1 MDEQLQQL
9 IEEVCRY
16 QEGTPQRQKALNKLL
31 VVVQQLPGIKKDA
44 HQDYLE
50 ALNKTWEWFC
60 RSIDK
65 FDNSKLASGE
75 SLKVSLVRW
84 INGYLKWRIRDLYA
98 PDIKYPIISLDQ
110 EISNN
115 EGSKVTKLDILADPQ
130 FNNITLDLLDI
141 KIAEIQQS
149 DRQTWGQRI
158 VQFIEQDEKR
168 QLSRCYTRKNTECN
182 CQLLAKRLLLAKPS
196 HKIAD
201 IAREL
206 NVSNQTIYSHWKKK
220 CLPLLKEIGI
230 KIKD

>member
-1 MDEQLQQL
+1 VDEQLQKL
-9 IEEVCRY
+9 IDEVCRY
-16 QEGTPQRQKALNKLL
+16 EENTPQRQKALNNLL
-31 VVVQQLPGIKKDA
+31 IIVQQFPGIKKDG

-65 FDNSKLASGE
+65 FDSSKVAASE
-75 SLKVSLVRW
+75 SLQISLTRW
-84 INGYLKWRIRDLYA
+84 INGYLKWRIKDLYVS
-98 PDIKYPIISLDQ
+98 DSNYIISLDQ
-110 EISNN
+110 QIRND
-115 EGSKVTKLDILADPQ
+115 EGSKATRLDILADSQ
-130 FNNITLDLLDI
+130 GESISLDLLDI
-141 KIAEIQQS
+141 KIAEIQKHS
-149 DRQTWGQRI
+149 RKTWGERI
-158 VQFIEQDEKR
+158 SKFIEQDAKNELKR
-168 QLSRCYTRKNTECN
+168 RCIRNNAECN

-220 CLPLLKEIGI
+220 CLPLLKEIGM

>member
-1 MDEQLQQL
+1 VDEQLQQL

-16 QEGTPQRQKALNKLL
+16 QEGTPGRQKALNKLL
-31 VVVQQLPGIKKDA
+31 VVVQQLPGIKKDS

-65 FDNSKLASGE
+65 FDKSKVASGE

-84 INGYLKWRIRDLYA
+84 INGYLKWRIKDLYA
-98 PDIKYPIISLDQ
+98 SDVNYTISLDQ
-110 EISNN
+110 EITNN
-115 EGSKVTKLDILADPQ
+115 EGSKVTKLDILPDGQ

-141 KIAEIQQS
+141 KIAQIQQCS
-149 DRQTWGQRI
+149 RQRWGQRI
-158 VQFIEQDEKR
+158 IQWIEQDEKR

-182 CQLLAKRLLLAKPS
+182 CHFLAKRLLLAKPS

-220 CLPLLKEIGI
+220 CLPLLKEIGM

>member
-9 IEEVCRY
+9 IEEVCGY
-16 QEGTPQRQKALNKLL
+16 EEGTPQRQKALNNLL
-31 VVVQQLPGIKKDA
+31 IVVQQLPGIKKDG

-65 FDNSKLASGE
+65 FDRLKVNSGE
-75 SLKVSLVRW
+75 SLTVSLVRW
-84 INGYLKWRIRDLYA
+84 INGYLKWRIKDLYA
-98 PDIKYPIISLDQ
+98 SDGNYTISLDQ
-110 EISNN
+110 QISND
-115 EGSKVTKLDILADPQ
+115 EGSKVTKLDILPDPK
-130 FNNITLDLLDI
+130 FANITLDLLDL
-141 KIAEIQQS
+141 KIAEIQQR
-149 DRQTWGQRI
+149 DRQTWGERI
-158 VQFIEQDEKR
+158 IQFIEQDEKR
-168 QLSRCYTRKNTECN
+168 QLKRCCTRNNTECN
-182 CQLLAKRLLLAKPS
+182 CQFLAKRLLLTKPS

-230 KIKD
+230 KTKD

>member
-9 IEEVCRY
+9 IEEVYRY
-16 QEGTPQRQKALNKLL
+16 EEGTPQRQKALNKLL
-31 VVVQQLPGIKKDA
+31 VVVQQLPEIKKDG

-65 FDNSKLASGE
+65 FDKSKVATTDE

-84 INGYLKWRIRDLYA
+84 INGYLKWRIKDLYTS
-98 PDIKYPIISLDQ
+98 DSNYTISLDQ
-110 EISNN
+110 PISND
-115 EGSKVTKLDILADPQ
+115 EGSKFTKLDILADSQ
-130 FNNITLDLLDI
+130 FSNVTLDLLDL
-141 KIAEIQQS
+141 KIAEIQQR
-149 DRQTWGQRI
+149 DRQTWGERI
-158 VQFIEQDEKR
+158 IQFIEQDEKR
-168 QLSRCYTRKNTECN
+168 LLRRCCTRNNTECN
-182 CQLLAKRLLLAKPS
+182 CQFLAKRLLLTKPS

-230 KIKD
+230 KTKD